1 MEELQAKEIAEKI
14 ELMKQIVSGFTEV
27 ISKENEALKN
37 GEAKEVKVLY
47 EQKVKTVAA
56 YRSLSAFFIKN
67 RAAVAAFEGKE
78 KEELK
83 ELSVVLD
90 KALKTNELLL
100 KTNTT
105 QVLSAKDIAELMN
118 KSIDMS
124 KLAQLL
130 QSHGKEAAEKISKL
144 IATLHQ
150 SGIYNTQQLKEMSVL
165 INACIPTPDTSQSAM
180 LKSLML
186 MYLPWLPL
194 SGEAGFSIDF
204 EQNENSGSDDSDSV
218 VTIIITT
225 KNYGQVKV
233 LLVKS
238 QNNLDIDLTCDEN
251 FPKKDFQDAIKNN
264 STGFD
269 MENNISFT
277 TRKTQEDSDSQER
290 KINFTNSAKVSPH
303 LLLVIHMIINVIV
316 EIDKKAELLN
326 QRKNAA
332 DS

>member
-1 MEELQAKEIAEKI
+1 MSEIG
-14 ELMKQIVSGFTEV
+14 LGQ
-27 ISKENEALKN
+27 
-37 GEAKEVKVLY
+37 
-47 EQKVKTVAA
+47 
-56 YRSLSAFFIKN
+56 FIKN
-67 RAAVAAFEGKE
+67 AFNYSIGKPQAQPQPQNANENFQQSQQVAMKMLNQTVQNIQRNLIQQTDIMNTQMQ
-78 KEELK
+78 LK
-83 ELSVVLD
+83 QLNDLERTLMLREFLNFPKDMKDLV
-90 KALKTNELLL
+90 ELLL

-277 TRKTQEDSDSQER
+277 IRKTQEDSDSQER
-290 KINFTNSAKVSPH
+290 KINLTNSAKVSPH